1 MSCDAGFLE
10 MLTQWVSGVLQSRAG
25 GLRRQEKL
33 ILEVGAEEA
42 EEEEEG
48 ELDEGLRLF

>member
-1 MSCDAGFLE
+1 

-33 ILEVGAEEA
+33 ILEEEA
-42 EEEEEG
+42 EEG
-48 ELDEGLRLF
+48 EQDEGLRLF